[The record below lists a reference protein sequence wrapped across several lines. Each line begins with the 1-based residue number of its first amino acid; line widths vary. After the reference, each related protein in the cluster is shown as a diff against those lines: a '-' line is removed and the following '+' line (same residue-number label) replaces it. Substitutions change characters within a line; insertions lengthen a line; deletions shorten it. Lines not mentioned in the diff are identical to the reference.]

1 MRVAILPGSAR
12 DNGNN
17 QGMQHWVAAA
27 INNAGVAIGSSVDV
41 VLGDL
46 RKPPM
51 ALGPVLDSV
60 PAAGVKDP
68 SKYGNEPTRTWSTF
82 VSSCD
87 ALVFVTPQYNYGYPG
102 ELKNALDHLYWEW
115 QGKNVVVI
123 TYGGL
128 GGVQC
133 AEQLK
138 QVLERGLKMHIV
150 GALEVALPG
159 PYIRESARVSV
170 DAAGGFPD
178 FLKERQDDLDGAI
191 SSLFEA
197 AGKESAK

>member
-1 MRVAILPGSAR
+1 MRIAVLPGSAR

-27 INNAGVAIGSSVDV
+27 VNKASESPVDV

-51 ALGPVLDSV
+51 ALGPVVDPV
-60 PAAGVKDP
+60 MAALNKDP
-68 SKYGNEPTRTWSTF
+68 SKYGNEPTREWSTF

-87 ALVFVTPQYNYGYPG
+87 AFVIVTPQYNWGYPG

-115 QGKNVVVI
+115 RGKNVVLV
-123 TYGGL
+123 TYGGH
-128 GGVQC
+128 GGGRC

-138 QVLERGLKMHIV
+138 MVLEGGLKMRVV
-150 GALEVALPG
+150 GAVEVTLPED
-159 PYIRESARVSV
+159 YIRASTRVP
-170 DAAGGFPD
+170 ANGAEEFPE
-178 FLKERQDDLDGAI
+178 FLKERQADLDGAL
-191 SSLFEA
+191 STLFEA
-197 AGKESAK
+197 VGKELAK